1 MPKLQKSYITKLQG
15 KFFLRK
21 GIEKKPPFRYNK
33 TKKEEKLSDNI
44 NNQISKKFNCF
55 FAKMRKHI
63 TKPEADFLKDLLV
76 GLIRTGDPIISKVS
90 KSLREDIKEKNTDK
104 RLRRNIGKKDFW
116 KEILFSYLKINRRII
131 ESMRYIVIDDT
142 DIQKKYAKKMEG
154 LCRVRDGD
162 KKDKKRKIGNGYP
175 LLNILGVGK
184 DREDIISVYS
194 ELFSFK
200 KFNMESIHTK
210 VFEALETVF
219 SVVKNSTH
227 ILVFDRAFDAIRV
240 IEWLIGKGFYF
251 VIRLREQRHLYIDGK
266 KVGYKEWRRIP
277 LFKEIIV
284 DKITRKNR
292 IKKEHYLAGIKEVSL
307 PYSKYRK
314 EKLWLLVMK
323 KKRVKEKDNGFSY
336 FLGRVPEEMPPEE
349 AFNEMLSAYGARW
362 KIEEFHRQIKQDF
375 SVENVQMKRYEALRN
390 MMTIVWT
397 IASYFVLQRFK
408 RLMIGII
415 GERMSN
421 RKQRQ
426 YLKKEWKYIYYRIFE
441 ELNYWFTQI
450 RFRRGV
456 WLESNDKTNFP
467 SLFPELEVYL

>member
-1 MPKLQKSYITKLQG
+1 M
-15 KFFLRK
+15 
-21 GIEKKPPFRYNK
+21 KKY
-33 TKKEEKLSDNI
+33 
-44 NNQISKKFNCF
+44 
-55 FAKMRKHI
+55 I

-76 GLIRTGDPIISKVS
+76 GLIRTGDPIISKIS

-116 KEILFSYLKINRRII
+116 KEMLFFYLKINRRII
-131 ESMRYIVIDDT
+131 EGMRYIIIDDT

-175 LLNILGVGK
+175 LLNILGVDK
-184 DREDIISVYS
+184 DRENIVSIYS

-210 VFEALETVF
+210 VFEALERVF
-219 SVVKNSTH
+219 SVVKNSAH

-251 VIRLREQRHLYIDGK
+251 VIRLREQRHLYIDGE
-266 KVGYKEWRRIP
+266 KVGYEGWRRIS
-277 LFKEIIV
+277 LSKEVIV

-292 IKKEHYLAGIKEVSL
+292 IKKEHYLAGIKEVYL
-307 PYSKYRK
+307 PYSEYRK
-314 EKLWLLVMK
+314 ENLWLLVMK
-323 KKRVKEKDNGFSY
+323 KKRVQDKENGFSY
-336 FLGRVPEEMPPEE
+336 FLGRLPEEMTTEE
-349 AFNEMLSAYGARW
+349 VFSEMLNAYGARW
-362 KIEEFHRQIKQDF
+362 KIEEFHRQMKQDF

-397 IASYFVLQRFK
+397 IASYFVLQGFK
-408 RLMIGII
+408 RLMIEII

-421 RKQRQ
+421 KKQRQ
-426 YLKKEWKYIYYRIFE
+426 YLKKEWRYIYYRIFE

-450 RFRRGV
+450 QFRREV
-456 WLESNDKTNFP
+456 RLETNDKTKFL
-467 SLFPELEVYL
+467 SLFPEVKVYA

>member
-1 MPKLQKSYITKLQG
+1 MS
-15 KFFLRK
+15 
-21 GIEKKPPFRYNK
+21 N
-33 TKKEEKLSDNI
+33 NI
-44 NNQISKKFNCF
+44 NNQISKNFNRF
-55 FAKMRKHI
+55 FVRMRRHI
-63 TKPEADFLKDLLV
+63 TKPETDFLKDLLV
-76 GLIRTGDPIISKVS
+76 GLIRTGDPIISKIS

-131 ESMRYIVIDDT
+131 EGMRYIIIDDT

-175 LLNILGVGK
+175 LLNILGVDK

-200 KFNMESIHTK
+200 KFDMESVHTQ
-210 VFEALETVF
+210 VFKALETVF
-219 SVVKNSTH
+219 SVVKNSTQT
-227 ILVFDRAFDAIRV
+227 LVFDRAFDAIRV
-240 IEWLIGKGFYF
+240 IGWLIEKGFYF
-251 VIRLREQRHLYIDGK
+251 VIRLREQRHLYIDGE
-266 KVGYKEWRRIP
+266 KVGYEEWRKIP
-277 LFKEIIV
+277 LFKEVVI

-292 IKKEHYLAGIKEVSL
+292 IKKEHYLAGIKEVTL
-307 PYSKYRK
+307 PHSKYRK
-314 EKLWLLVMK
+314 KKLWLLVMK
-323 KKRVKEKDNGFSY
+323 KRRVKGKENGFSY
-336 FLGRVPEEMPPEE
+336 FLGRLPEEIGEEE
-349 AFNEMLSAYGARW
+349 AFGEMLSAYGARW

-397 IASYFVLQRFK
+397 IASYFILQGFK

-421 RKQRQ
+421 KKQRQ

-450 RFRRGV
+450 QFRRGV
-456 WLESNDKTNFP
+456 RLESNDKTKFL
-467 SLFPELEVYL
+467 SLFPEVEVSL